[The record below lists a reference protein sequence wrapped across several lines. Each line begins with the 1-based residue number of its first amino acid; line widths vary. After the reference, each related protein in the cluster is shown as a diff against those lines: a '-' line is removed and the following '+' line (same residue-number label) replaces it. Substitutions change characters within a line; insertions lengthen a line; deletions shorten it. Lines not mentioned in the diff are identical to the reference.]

1 LTGLGTKLQQV
12 LFAHCRQ
19 REFKHVVV
27 ESANPAPYH
36 IYVKLNGKVI
46 MSIDLPTF
54 VLSDGQKPFEVYN
67 GSIQV
72 TLFDL

>member
-1 LTGLGTKLQQV
+1 LAELGTKLQQI

-19 REFKHVVV
+19 REFKHLVV
-27 ESANPAPYH
+27 EPENPTSYL